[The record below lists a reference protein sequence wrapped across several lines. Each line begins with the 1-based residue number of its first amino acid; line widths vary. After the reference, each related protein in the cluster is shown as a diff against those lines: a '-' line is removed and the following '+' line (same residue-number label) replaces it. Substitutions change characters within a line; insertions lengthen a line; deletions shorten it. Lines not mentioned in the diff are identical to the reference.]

1 MRWLAVLGMIFASS
15 ALAEPRQFDAY
26 LYEQPDGW
34 VKRTI
39 RDNVQSFHSDL
50 PGDLCEFCY
59 LHLGGTVPLTGDL
72 AAAHADAAAR
82 FVPAGDLDRVTP
94 LQPPRTLP
102 FPGHDATLAAIRTH
116 RGVFVTIAVDLGA
129 EMALMGFEGRARS
142 NDHLTESLGVLQSHA
157 LPFFATVAF
166 VTPDDILR
174 RLPAAKPQGFDGA
187 FWGWQQ
193 RLLPTTGGGVVT
205 DVTHRVLILHPDGHF
220 NFEGQ
225 PEGGFDRKVMAEARR
240 TDFGVFTRAGR
251 NITLTYASG
260 RSETLTADGD
270 GWADG
275 DMTLGPVTI
284 PADGTLLTG
293 RLTDLTFS
301 GGAGGGGG
309 AVAQTAIDF
318 TADGRFVL
326 KAASGGFTGFSSA
339 GASGDVRGSYRIEVG
354 RVVMTSGGERQ
365 SLPIIDTG
373 NGYLIGE
380 TLLDANG

>member
-1 MRWLAVLGMIFASS
+1 MRWLAIVMMIFAGGV
-15 ALAEPRQFDAY
+15 LAEPRQFDAY
-26 LYEQPDGW
+26 IYEQPDGW

-50 PGDLCEFCY
+50 PGELCEFCY

-72 AAAHADAAAR
+72 AAAHAEAAAR
-82 FVPAGDLDRVTP
+82 FVPEKDLDRVTP
-94 LQPPRTLP
+94 LQPPRTMPL
-102 FPGHDATLAAIRTH
+102 PGHDASLAAVRTH

-142 NDHLTESLGVLQSHA
+142 NDQLTESLGVLQSHA

-174 RLPAAKPQGFDGA
+174 RLPTARPQGIAGA

-193 RLLPTTGGGVVT
+193 RLLPTTGGGVIT
-205 DVTHRVLILHPDGHF
+205 DVTHRVLILHADGHF

-225 PEGGFDRKVMAEARR
+225 PEGGFDRKTMAQARR
-240 TDFGVFTRAGR
+240 ADFGVFTRAGR

-260 RSETLTADGD
+260 RTETLTTDGD

-275 DMTLGPVTI
+275 DMTLGRVAI
-284 PADGTLLTG
+284 PADGTVLEG

-301 GGAGGGGG
+301 GAAGGGGG
-309 AVAQTAIDF
+309 AFAQTAIDF
-318 TADGRFVL
+318 AAGGRFVL
-326 KAASGGFTGFSSA
+326 KASSGGFTGFSSA
-339 GASGDVRGSYRIEVG
+339 GASGEVRGTYRVEGG
-354 RVVMTSGGERQ
+354 RVVMTSGNERQ

-373 NGYLIGE
+373 NGYLIGDI
-380 TLLDANG
+380 LLNASG